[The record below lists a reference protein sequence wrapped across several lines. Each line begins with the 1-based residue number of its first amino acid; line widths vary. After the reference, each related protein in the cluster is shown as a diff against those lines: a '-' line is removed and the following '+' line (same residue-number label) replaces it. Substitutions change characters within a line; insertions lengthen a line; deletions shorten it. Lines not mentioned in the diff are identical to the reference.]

1 MEQLLAHCS
10 EEEESVLVE
19 LDTEEKVSR
28 KEKVATDAR
37 VVGAADGPWVPGAGG
52 DPPPAAGE
60 AILDVLSCGREYLT
74 KGCVFATT
82 AMVGACVMVG
92 MALANYHALTVAR
105 VFVLILAVALTIF
118 CCVLS
123 ELAKK

>member
-1 MEQLLAHCS
+1 MDHSGIYTASLSSSSSSSSSRSPSPLPRGCYDAEINTHLNCVAVLSPHQCLVEVVDMEQLLAHCS

-52 DPPPAAGE
+52 DPPP
-60 AILDVLSCGREYLT
+60 
-74 KGCVFATT
+74 
-82 AMVGACVMVG
+82 
-92 MALANYHALTVAR
+92 
-105 VFVLILAVALTIF
+105 
-118 CCVLS
+118 
-123 ELAKK
+123 